1 MYQPRYAGVEYAC
14 NPGELLGRNVITWKK
29 VRVLDENPYRSK
41 VDVTVC
47 VVAVVQEL
55 VAARE
60 AEDTG
65 RALDRQNNQ
74 GYEHEVS
81 EEENLHAPR
90 ENEIYIRLQGHGICA
105 QRCNQEHI
113 KSSG

>member
-1 MYQPRYAGVEYAC
+1 MGARGPYVLQGVC
-14 NPGELLGRNVITWKK
+14 VC
-29 VRVLDENPYRSK
+29 VLDESPCRSK

-47 VVAVVQEL
+47 VVAAVQEP
-55 VAARE
+55 VAEREE

-74 GYEHEVS
+74 GYEHEVR
-81 EEENLHAPR
+81 EEKNPHALR
-90 ENEIYIRLQGHGICA
+90 ENEIYLRLQGHGICA